1 MPDQY
6 PLSVIVIENAY
17 TLTIGD
23 DFCIDGDPDVINQL
37 LADTRSPNTKRAYE
51 KDLKDFFLF
60 ISGRLPDQNLVL
72 EFLHL
77 EQRHAVAVVLKYKAH
92 LVNKKKLAEA
102 TVNRRLS
109 AIKSLTAMGRKLGVC
124 NYTLED
130 IKGEKVE
137 SYRDTT
143 GIPPTDFAKVLA
155 LVDRKTLKG
164 KRDYAILRL
173 LWDNALRRSEVCN
186 LNVGDFNA
194 QSSTLS
200 ILGKGKGT
208 QKTVVDLSRKT
219 VEALADWLI
228 ASKGASKVKTPL
240 FTVIAYN
247 GNGKRLTGEAIRR
260 LVSELCKKVG
270 IAKQMSPHRI
280 RHSSI
285 TTVLD
290 KNNGNYRATQR
301 FSRHAKPD
309 TVMKYDDN
317 RQKLQK
323 QMTDILADLV

>member
-1 MPDQY
+1 
-6 PLSVIVIENAY
+6 VA
-17 TLTIGD
+17 
-23 DFCIDGDPDVINQL
+23 
-37 LADTRSPNTKRAYE
+37 SPNTKKAYE
-51 KDLKDFFLF
+51 KDLKDFFKF
-60 ISGRLPDQNLVL
+60 ISGQIPDQNLVL

-92 LVNKKKLAEA
+92 LVNFKKLAEA

-109 AIKSLTAMGRKLGVC
+109 AIKSLAAMGRKLGVC

-130 IKGEKVE
+130 IKGEHVE

-143 GIPPTDFAKVLA
+143 GIPPSDFSKVLA
-155 LVDRKTLKG
+155 LVDRTTIKG

-194 QSSTLS
+194 QASTLS

-219 VEALADWLI
+219 VEAIADWLI
-228 ASKGASKVKTPL
+228 ASVRASKFKQPL
-240 FTVIAYN
+240 FVATSYN
-247 GNGKRLTGEAIRR
+247 GNGKRLSGEAIRL
-260 LVSELCKKVG
+260 LVSLLCKEVG
-270 IAKQMSPHRI
+270 ITKQMSPHRV

-301 FSRHAKPD
+301 FSRHAQPD

-323 QMTDILADLV
+323 AMTDILADLV

>member
-1 MPDQY
+1 MSEQVTPSIIS
-6 PLSVIVIENAY
+6 LENAFE
-17 TLTIGD
+17 LTIGD
-23 DFCIDGDPDVINQL
+23 DFCIDKDPDVIEQL
-37 LADTRSPNTKRAYE
+37 LSDTRSPNTRRAYS
-51 KDLKDFFLF
+51 KDIKNFFLF
-60 ISGRLPDQNLVL
+60 IAGCLPSSELVL

-77 EQRHAVAVVLKYKAH
+77 EQRHAVALLLKYKAH
-92 LVNKKKLAEA
+92 LVKKELSEA

-109 AIKSLTAMGRKLGVC
+109 AIKSLTAMGRKLGLC

-130 IKGEKVE
+130 VKGEKVE
-137 SYRDTT
+137 SYRDTS
-143 GIPPTDFAKVLA
+143 GVSPSDFASVLK
-155 LVDRKTLKG
+155 LVDRDTLKG

-194 QSSTLS
+194 QSSSLS

-208 QKTVVDLSRKT
+208 QKVVVDLSRKT
-219 VEALADWLI
+219 VEAIVDWLI
-228 ASKGASKVKTPL
+228 ASRRSHFTRKPL
-240 FTVIAYN
+240 FMVLAYN
-247 GNGKRLTGEAIRR
+247 GKGNRLSGEAIRS
-260 LVSELCKKVG
+260 LVSGLCKKAG
-270 IAKQMSPHRI
+270 ITKQMSPHRI

-290 KNNGNYRATQR
+290 NNNGNYRATQR
-301 FSRHAKPD
+301 FSRHSKPD

-323 QMTDILADLV
+323 KMTDIIADLV

>member
-1 MPDQY
+1 MSDSIAST
-6 PLSVIVIENAY
+6 LTHLENAY
-17 TLTIGD
+17 SLAIGD
-23 DFCIDGDPDVINQL
+23 DFCIDNDPDVIEQL
-37 LADTRSPNTKRAYE
+37 LNDTRSPNTKRAYQ
-51 KDLKDFFLF
+51 KDMKDFFLF
-60 ISGRLPDQNLVL
+60 IAGCLPTQELVL

-77 EQRHAVAVVLKYKAH
+77 EQRHAVALLLKYKAH
-92 LVNKKKLAEA
+92 LVKKELSEA

-109 AIKSLTAMGRKLGVC
+109 AIKSLTAMGRKLGLC
-124 NYTLED
+124 NFTLED
-130 IKGEKVE
+130 VKGEKIE

-143 GIPPTDFAKVLA
+143 GISPQDYAKVLG
-155 LVDRKTLKG
+155 LVDRDTLKG

-194 QSSTLS
+194 QESTLL

-208 QKTVVDLSRKT
+208 QKVTVDLSRKT
-219 VEALADWLI
+219 VEAITDWLTV
-228 ASKGASKVKTPL
+228 SRRSHYTRKPL
-240 FTVIAYN
+240 FMVLAYN
-247 GNGKRLTGEAIRR
+247 GNGKRLSGEAIRS
-260 LVSELCKKVG
+260 LVCNLCKKAG
-270 IAKQMSPHRI
+270 ITKQMSPHRV

-290 KNNGNYRATQR
+290 NNNGNYRATQR
-301 FSRHAKPD
+301 FSRHSKSD

-323 QMTDILADLV
+323 KMTDIIADLV

>member
-1 MPDQY
+1 MSDHL
-6 PLSVIVIENAY
+6 PLSVTVLENAY
-17 TLTIGD
+17 ALTIGS
-23 DFCIDGDPDVINQL
+23 DFCIDGDPDVIEQL
-37 LADTRSPNTKRAYE
+37 LSDTRSPNTKRAYQ
-51 KDLKDFFLF
+51 KDLNDFFLF
-60 ISGRLPDQNLVL
+60 ISGKSPSQDLVL

-77 EQRHAVAVVLKYKAH
+77 EQRHAVAVVLKYKAY
-92 LVNKKKLAEA
+92 LVNKKQLAEA

-109 AIKSLTAMGRKLGVC
+109 AIKSLTVMGRKLGAC

-143 GIPPTDFAKVLA
+143 GIAATDFAKVLG
-155 LVDRKTLKG
+155 LVDRETLKG

-186 LNVGDFNA
+186 LNVGDFDA
-194 QSSTLS
+194 ASSTLS

-208 QKTVVDLSRKT
+208 QKIVVDLSRKT
-219 VEALADWLI
+219 VEAVADWLI
-228 ASKGASKVKTPL
+228 ASKRATRTRQPL

-247 GNGKRLTGEAIRR
+247 GNGKRLSGEAIRR
-260 LVSELCKKVG
+260 LVSGLCKEVG
-270 IAKQMSPHRI
+270 ITKQMSPHRI

>member
-1 MPDQY
+1 MSEQ
-6 PLSVIVIENAY
+6 VIPSLISLENAY
-17 TLTIGD
+17 ELTIGD
-23 DFCIDGDPDVINQL
+23 DFCIDKDPDVIEQL
-37 LADTRSPNTKRAYE
+37 LSDTRSPNTKRAYE
-51 KDLKDFFLF
+51 KDIKNFFLF
-60 ISGRLPDQNLVL
+60 VAGCLPTSELVL

-77 EQRHAVAVVLKYKAH
+77 EQRHAVALLLKYKAH
-92 LVNKKKLAEA
+92 LVKKELSEA

-109 AIKSLTAMGRKLGVC
+109 AIKSLTSMGRKLGLC

-130 IKGEKVE
+130 VKGEKVE
-137 SYRDTT
+137 SYRDTS
-143 GIPPTDFAKVLA
+143 GISPSDFASVLK
-155 LVDRKTLKG
+155 LVDRDTLKG

-194 QSSTLS
+194 QASTLS

-208 QKTVVDLSRKT
+208 QKIVVDLSRKT
-219 VEALADWLI
+219 VEAIVDWLI
-228 ASKGASKVKTPL
+228 ASRRSHFTRKPL
-240 FTVIAYN
+240 FMVLAYN
-247 GNGKRLTGEAIRR
+247 GNGKRLSGEAIRS
-260 LVSELCKKVG
+260 LVCNLCKKAG
-270 IAKQMSPHRI
+270 ITKQMSPHRI

-290 KNNGNYRATQR
+290 NNNGNYRATQR
-301 FSRHAKPD
+301 FSRHLSPD

-323 QMTDILADLV
+323 KMTDIIADLV